1 MTIAQFISG
10 PLGYSRVQGNHWKS
24 PDVVFRVVY
33 LSLQLVDLGL
43 TLMAAHFGF
52 EELNPFVKT
61 SLASPYQMYILK
73 LGIPLVITWFVPGK
87 LLIPAI
93 ILLGGVVG
101 WNIKELIML
110 VV

>member
-10 PLGYSRVQGNHWKS
+10 PLGYSGVKVKPWKS

-33 LSLQLVDLGL
+33 LSLQLLDLGL
-43 TLMAAHFGF
+43 TLMAAHSGF
-52 EELNPFVKT
+52 EELNPFVRA
-61 SLASPYQMYILK
+61 SLASRYQLFIFK
-73 LGIPLVITWFVPGK
+73 LGIPLVISWFVPGK

-101 WNIKELIML
+101 WNIKELL
-110 VV
+110 LLAF